1 MPILKSKKIH
11 FLNEIKPARIRFAS
25 GDPLEILPY
34 EGACDF
40 LRSQLLSLLDFSVP
54 EESLQ
59 NKIEAIEKQKMQN
72 NKTTDSS
79 NDKKEPGKKDS
90 VF

>member
-1 MPILKSKKIH
+1 MREK
-11 FLNEIKPARIRFAS
+11 
-25 GDPLEILPY
+25 DLEIQ
-34 EGACDF
+34 EQEV

-59 NKIEAIEKQKMQN
+59 NKIAAIEKQKMQN